1 MATDIARIFDPS
13 RHEYAVKAV
22 VYGNRLSKTKHE
34 TDKQFVKRIVRAYLR
49 ALSDE

>member
-1 MATDIARIFDPS
+1 MTTNITRIFDPS
-13 RHEYAVKAV
+13 EHEYAVKAV
-22 VYGNRLSKTKHE
+22 VYGNWLSKTKDE